1 MQVSTPVFNW
11 AANRLIDT
19 EKIKIHIPDFERY
32 IEPFTGGG
40 QMFFSLLPQT
50 PSLLNDINPNIISF
64 YQELQNEKSPLKKE
78 ISTLLDEWKIVERF
92 FDFVQHDLQMVVN
105 DMNQQIITI
114 QDAPYVLRTIF
125 SLNMQQP
132 EFESLFSIKNV
143 VDSDNLI
150 ETFVSACTSH
160 LKKINCKNFVPISPI
175 ILKNGFF
182 NHLRH
187 LNNNWTK
194 YKKVASNKRLA
205 IWYFVNLLS
214 DTARIN
220 YNDIDKVNLPFPKNA
235 PSTKEIEVEIDRIF
249 GYDFKSTLE
258 NARFCCADYAD
269 FLNSIGVAERDF
281 VYVDPP
287 FNAKYLHY
295 EHSAFSEKDHVRL
308 AETISRL
315 NCRWMLIIKEADYK
329 PSLYGKIKVKVTKA
343 PMISG
348 KENGFLVVVNY

>member
-1 MQVSTPVFNW
+1 
-11 AANRLIDT
+11 
-19 EKIKIHIPDFERY
+19 
-32 IEPFTGGG
+32 
-40 QMFFSLLPQT
+40 
-50 PSLLNDINPNIISF
+50 
-64 YQELQNEKSPLKKE
+64 LKKE
-78 ISTLLDEWKIVERF
+78 VNTLLDEWKIVERF
-92 FDFVQHDLQMVVN
+92 FDFVKNDLEMVVN

-150 ETFVSACTSH
+150 ETFVAACTSH

-182 NHLRH
+182 NHLRY
-187 LNNNWTK
+187 LNNNWHK

-220 YNDIDKVNLPFPKNA
+220 YSDIEKVNLPFPKTA
-235 PSTKEIEVEIDRIF
+235 PSTKEIESEIDRIF
-249 GYDFKSTLE
+249 SYDVKTTLE
-258 NARFCCADYAD
+258 NARFSCADYAD
-269 FLNSIGVAERDF
+269 FLNSLEISEQDF
-281 VYVDPP
+281 VYIDPP

-308 AETISRL
+308 AETIGGLKS
-315 NCRWMLIIKEADYK
+315 RWMLIIKEADFN
-329 PSLYGKIKVKVTKA
+329 PTLYSNPKLKISKA
-343 PMISG
+343 PVTAG